1 MKITIQH
8 YDEVVS
14 LNVSDQCELHEVR
27 DHLIRILHVFWL
39 PEHVDEIMRVKD
51 WDEGY
56 EAGKEEG
63 FDKGREYGR
72 KEMEDSQ

>member
-8 YDEVVS
+8 YDETAS
-14 LNVSDQCELHEVR
+14 LEVPDGAPLEDFR
-27 DHLIRILHVFWL
+27 DSLIRILHVIWL

-72 KEMEDSQ
+72 KEMEDAQ